1 MRWISNAQYSA
12 MVAFIVTVFIQYGG
26 TDSEAV
32 RGREISLPGD
42 HRLGGVLDLVR
53 GSVNDLLPR
62 DVPSPKVHDLIFDD
76 NVSRNR
82 VTTGSRNSK
91 YSCIFAGSCH
101 VNLVPPIP
109 LRQQKDIVLDL
120 SSKHRE

>member
-12 MVAFIVTVFIQYGG
+12 MVAFIVTVLIQYGG

-32 RGREISLPGD
+32 RGPEISLPAD

-53 GSVNDLLPR
+53 GTFNDLLPC
-62 DVPSPKVHDLIFDD
+62 DVPSSQVRALIFDD

-91 YSCIFAGSCH
+91 YSCSFAVS
-101 VNLVPPIP
+101 
-109 LRQQKDIVLDL
+109 
-120 SSKHRE
+120 